1 MDIYT
6 IDVVECFC
14 NLVTKYNLDPSLL
27 EIEIT
32 ESAYAEQYDIFTGV
46 IENLRSA
53 GFLVFM
59 DDFGS
64 GYSSLNMLNDVKV
77 DVLKIDM
84 KFLKMYEQ
92 SPGRGTGILESII
105 NMARFMELRMIAEG
119 VETREQAELLL
130 DMGCIYGQ
138 GYYFYRPMPA
148 PQCAGHPGG

>member
-1 MDIYT
+1 MLWNA
-6 IDVVECFC
+6 FC

-64 GYSSLNMLNDVKV
+64 GYSLLNMLNDVMV
-77 DVLKIDM
+77 DALK
-84 KFLKMYEQ
+84 
-92 SPGRGTGILESII
+92 SI
-105 NMARFMELRMIAEG
+105 
-119 VETREQAELLL
+119 
-130 DMGCIYGQ
+130 
-138 GYYFYRPMPA
+138 
-148 PQCAGHPGG
+148 

>member
-92 SPGRGTGILESII
+92 SPGRGTGILETII

-138 GYYFYRPMPA
+138 GYYFYR
-148 PQCAGHPGG
+148 CV